1 MTFRHRI
8 TLVATA
14 AVAVAVLIASA
25 LTYLLVS
32 DQLHRQIDNS
42 LRDTALGVQRGIA
55 GLHQPGRPAV
65 LALPPGVA
73 PERLRQILRLDNRRP
88 RAPDDGRS
96 GRLLLQTPKMSL
108 GQDRG
113 VVQLLGAGGRVLV
126 TPAGGATMLPVDA
139 RARKLAGSVG
149 SGSGSAGRARG
160 LGLAGSGSA
169 GSGSAGLEAAGSG
182 SAGSGARGYFSDTHI
197 GSDHLRVL
205 TAALPGGTPAR
216 AIQIARSLN
225 EVDHTLS
232 NLRLILMLV
241 ALGGIAVAA
250 LLGSLVSRAAIAP
263 VRRLTE
269 ATEHVAETQDL
280 ARRIP
285 SRGGGELNRLAVSF
299 NAMLDALEGSMRAL
313 DSSVRAQRRLVADA
327 SHELRTPITS
337 LRANIE
343 VLQHSPGLP
352 ERERERLLSDVV
364 EQLEELTTL
373 INDVIE
379 LARGEEPSPVRE
391 DVRFDLLVAETIERA
406 RLHAPWARIE
416 EDLRET
422 LLVGDPARL
431 DRAVKNL
438 LDNALKFGSSDA
450 AIEVGL
456 SDGELTVR
464 DHGPG
469 IAASEMPHIF
479 DRFYRGSSARSLPGS
494 GLGLAIVRQVAEAHG
509 GSVSAETASGGGT
522 LMRLRLPV
530 APVEGVAEGSRR
542 RRAPITSPGPPRRST
557 PTRRSAG
564 GARCRYRRRAS
575 VW

>member
-14 AVAVAVLIASA
+14 AVAVAVLVASA

-55 GLHQPGRPAV
+55 GLHQPGRAVV

-73 PERLRQILRLDNRRP
+73 PGRLRQILGLGHHRP
-88 RAPDDGRS
+88 RAPEDRRL
-96 GRLLLQTPKMSL
+96 GRLLLQTPKTSL

-113 VVQLLGAGGRVLV
+113 VLQLLGAHGRVLV
-126 TPAGGATMLPVDA
+126 SPGGGATTLPVDA
-139 RARKLAGSVG
+139 RARKLAS
-149 SGSGSAGRARG
+149 
-160 LGLAGSGSA
+160 
-169 GSGSAGLEAAGSG
+169 
-182 SAGSGARGYFSDTHI
+182 SGARSYFSETHI

-205 TAALPGGTPAR
+205 TAALPSGTPAR

-250 LLGSLVSRAAIAP
+250 MLGQLVSRAAIAP

-269 ATEHVAETQDL
+269 AAEHVAETQDL

-285 SRGGGELNRLAVSF
+285 SRGGGELSRLAVSF
-299 NAMLDALEGSMRAL
+299 NAMLDALEGSMRSL
-313 DSSVRAQRRLVADA
+313 DASVQAQRQLVADA

-343 VLQHSPGLP
+343 VLQQSPGLP

-364 EQLEELTTL
+364 EQLEDLTTL

-391 DVRFDLLVAETIERA
+391 DVRFDLLVAEAIERA
-406 RLHAPWARIE
+406 RLHAPRARIE

-438 LDNALKFGSSDA
+438 LDNALKFGPSDA
-450 AIEVGL
+450 AIEVAL

-464 DHGPG
+464 DRGPG
-469 IAASEMPHIF
+469 IAASDMPHIF
-479 DRFYRGSSARSLPGS
+479 DRFYRGPSARALPGS
-494 GLGLAIVRQVAEAHG
+494 GLGLAIVRLLAEAHG
-509 GSVSAETASGGGT
+509 GSVSAETAPGGGT

-530 APVEGVAEGSRR
+530 VQVEVAAATGV
-542 RRAPITSPGPPRRST
+542 
-557 PTRRSAG
+557 
-564 GARCRYRRRAS
+564 
-575 VW
+575 

>member
-14 AVAVAVLIASA
+14 AVAVAVLVASA

-32 DQLHRQIDNS
+32 NQLHRQIDNS
-42 LRDTALGVQRGIA
+42 LRDTAVGVQRGIA
-55 GLHQPGRPAV
+55 ALHQPGRPAV

-88 RAPDDGRS
+88 RAVDDGRS

-139 RARKLAGSVG
+139 RARRLAGSA
-149 SGSGSAGRARG
+149 GSGSAGTGSAG
-160 LGLAGSGSA
+160 SGSAGSGSAGSGSAGSGSAGSGSA

-182 SAGSGARGYFSDTHI
+182 SAGAGARGYFSDTHI

-205 TAALPGGTPAR
+205 TAALPGGTLAR

-285 SRGGGELNRLAVSF
+285 SRGGGELSRLAVSF

-343 VLQHSPGLP
+343 VLQQSPGLP

-406 RLHAPWARIE
+406 RLHAPRARIE

-479 DRFYRGSSARSLPGS
+479 DRFYRGPSARSLPGS

-530 APVEGVAEGSRR
+530 APVEGPAEQAPAPAGCDRVSGSS
-542 RRAPITSPGPPRRST
+542 ATVHANT
-557 PTRRSAG
+557 P
-564 GARCRYRRRAS
+564 
-575 VW
+575 

>member
-14 AVAVAVLIASA
+14 AVAVAVLVASA

-55 GLHQPGRPAV
+55 GLHQPGRLAV

-73 PERLRQILRLDNRRP
+73 PDRLRQILRLDNRRP
-88 RAPDDGRS
+88 RSAEDGRS

-113 VVQLLGAGGRVLV
+113 VIQLLGVGGRVLV
-126 TPAGGATMLPVDA
+126 SPAGSATTLPVDA
-139 RARKLAGSVG
+139 RARKLVG
-149 SGSGSAGRARG
+149 S
-160 LGLAGSGSA
+160 AGSGSA
-169 GSGSAGLEAAGSG
+169 GSGSAGSG
-182 SAGSGARGYFSDTHI
+182 SVGSGARGYLSDTHI

-205 TAALPGGTPAR
+205 TAALPPGTPAR

-250 LLGSLVSRAAIAP
+250 LLGLLVSRAAIAP

-269 ATEHVAETQDL
+269 AAEHVAKTQDL

-285 SRGGGELNRLAVSF
+285 SRGGGELSRLAVSF
-299 NAMLDALEGSMRAL
+299 NAMLDALEHSMRAL
-313 DSSVRAQRRLVADA
+313 DASVSAQRQLVADA

-343 VLQHSPGLP
+343 VLQQSPGLP

-364 EQLEELTTL
+364 EQLEELTAL

-379 LARGEEPSPVRE
+379 LARGDEPSPVRE
-391 DVRFDLLVAETIERA
+391 DVRFDLLVAEAIERA

-422 LLVGDPARL
+422 LIVGDPARL

-438 LDNALKFGSSDA
+438 LDNALKFGPREEP
-450 AIEVGL
+450 IEVAL
-456 SDGELTVR
+456 SGGELTVR
-464 DHGPG
+464 DRGPG
-469 IAASEMPHIF
+469 IGASEMPHVF
-479 DRFYRGSSARSLPGS
+479 DRFYRGPIARSLPGS

-509 GSVSAETASGGGT
+509 GSVTAETAPGGGT

-530 APVEGVAEGSRR
+530 LPVEGVAEEAPAPVGSDHV
-542 RRAPITSPGPPRRST
+542 SRS
-557 PTRRSAG
+557 SATVH
-564 GARCRYRRRAS
+564 ADTL
-575 VW
+575 

>member
-14 AVAVAVLIASA
+14 AVAVAVLVASA

-55 GLHQPGRPAV
+55 GLHQPGRLAV

-73 PERLRQILRLDNRRP
+73 PDRLRQILRLDNRRP
-88 RAPDDGRS
+88 RAAEDGRS

-113 VVQLLGAGGRVLV
+113 VIQLLGGGGRVLV
-126 TPAGGATMLPVDA
+126 SPAGSATTLPVDA
-139 RARKLAGSVG
+139 RARKLV
-149 SGSGSAGRARG
+149 
-160 LGLAGSGSA
+160 GSA
-169 GSGSAGLEAAGSG
+169 GSGSAGSG

-205 TAALPGGTPAR
+205 TAALPPGTPAR

-250 LLGSLVSRAAIAP
+250 LLGLLVSRAAIAP

-269 ATEHVAETQDL
+269 AAEHVAKTQDL

-285 SRGGGELNRLAVSF
+285 SRGGGELSRLAVSF
-299 NAMLDALEGSMRAL
+299 NAMLDALEHSMRAL
-313 DSSVRAQRRLVADA
+313 DASVSAQRQLVADA

-343 VLQHSPGLP
+343 VLQQSPGLP

-364 EQLEELTTL
+364 EQLEELTAL

-379 LARGEEPSPVRE
+379 LARGDEPSPVRE
-391 DVRFDLLVAETIERA
+391 DVRFDLLVAEAIERA

-438 LDNALKFGSSDA
+438 LDNALKFGPREEP
-450 AIEVGL
+450 IEVAL
-456 SDGELTVR
+456 SGGELTVR
-464 DHGPG
+464 DRGPG
-469 IAASEMPHIF
+469 IGASEMPHVF
-479 DRFYRGSSARSLPGS
+479 DRFYRGPIARSLPGS

-509 GSVSAETASGGGT
+509 GSVTAETAPGGGT
-522 LMRLRLPV
+522 VMRLRLPALAIEHPAEQV
-530 APVEGVAEGSRR
+530 AAQ
-542 RRAPITSPGPPRRST
+542 T
-557 PTRRSAG
+557 
-564 GARCRYRRRAS
+564 
-575 VW
+575 

>member
-14 AVAVAVLIASA
+14 AVAVAVLVASA

-55 GLHQPGRPAV
+55 GLHQPGRLAV

-73 PERLRQILRLDNRRP
+73 PDRLRQILRLDNRRP
-88 RAPDDGRS
+88 RAAEDGRS

-113 VVQLLGAGGRVLV
+113 VIQLLGVGGRVLV
-126 TPAGGATMLPVDA
+126 SPAGSATTLPVDA
-139 RARKLAGSVG
+139 RARKLVG
-149 SGSGSAGRARG
+149 SGGSGS
-160 LGLAGSGSA
+160 AGSGSA
-169 GSGSAGLEAAGSG
+169 GSGSAGSGSAGSG
-182 SAGSGARGYFSDTHI
+182 SVDSGARGYFSDTHI

-205 TAALPGGTPAR
+205 TAALPPGTPAR

-250 LLGSLVSRAAIAP
+250 LLGLLVSRAAIAP

-269 ATEHVAETQDL
+269 AAEHVAKTQDL

-285 SRGGGELNRLAVSF
+285 SRGGGELSRLAVSF
-299 NAMLDALEGSMRAL
+299 NAMLDALEHSMRAL
-313 DSSVRAQRRLVADA
+313 DASVSAQRQLVADA

-343 VLQHSPGLP
+343 VLQQSPGLP

-364 EQLEELTTL
+364 EQLEELTAL

-379 LARGEEPSPVRE
+379 LARGDEPSPVRE
-391 DVRFDLLVAETIERA
+391 DVRFDLLVAEAIERA

-438 LDNALKFGSSDA
+438 LDNALKFGPREEP
-450 AIEVGL
+450 IEVAL
-456 SDGELTVR
+456 SGGELTVR
-464 DHGPG
+464 DRGPG
-469 IAASEMPHIF
+469 IAASEMPHVF
-479 DRFYRGSSARSLPGS
+479 DRFYRGPIARSLPGS

-509 GSVSAETASGGGT
+509 GSVTAETAPGGGT

-530 APVEGVAEGSRR
+530 LHAEGIAEE
-542 RRAPITSPGPPRRST
+542 AP
-557 PTRRSAG
+557 
-564 GARCRYRRRAS
+564 AS
-575 VW
+575 VAPG

>member
-88 RAPDDGRS
+88 RTADDGRS

-113 VVQLLGAGGRVLV
+113 VIQLLGAGGRVLV

-139 RARKLAGSVG
+139 RARKLAGS
-149 SGSGSAGRARG
+149 
-160 LGLAGSGSA
+160 GSA
-169 GSGSAGLEAAGSG
+169 GSGSAGSEAAGSG
-182 SAGSGARGYFSDTHI
+182 SVGSGARGYFSETHI

-205 TAALPGGTPAR
+205 TAALPAGTPAR

-285 SRGGGELNRLAVSF
+285 SRGGGELSRLAVSF

-313 DSSVRAQRRLVADA
+313 DASVRAQRRLVADA

-343 VLQHSPGLP
+343 VLQQSPGLP

-469 IAASEMPHIF
+469 IAASEMPHVF
-479 DRFYRGSSARSLPGS
+479 DRFYRGQSARSLPGS

-530 APVEGVAEGSRR
+530 LPVEGVAEEAPAPAGSDHV
-542 RRAPITSPGPPRRST
+542 SRSSATVHANT
-557 PTRRSAG
+557 P
-564 GARCRYRRRAS
+564 
-575 VW
+575 